1 MKLLAALATTTTL
14 ALAFATPI
22 FTTPA
27 TAQSQSQCEPDH
39 NGNVIDLGYSLEE
52 QSSSIAVL
60 DLIKV

>member
-14 ALAFATPI
+14 ALAVATPI

-27 TAQSQSQCEPDH
+27 IAQSQCEPDH